1 MSVDEL
7 TETAR
12 IAFEHGFQLNTH
24 AIGDRANR
32 EALSIY
38 AAINDQAEPGTLR
51 WRIEHAQTLNPEDVP
66 RFAELGVIASMQG
79 IHATSDGP
87 WVPQRLGME
96 RARRAAYVW
105 RSLIDNDA
113 VICNGTD
120 VPVEPIS
127 PIASLHA
134 SITRKMANGERFF
147 PEQSMTRLEALKSY
161 TINCAYAA
169 FEEDRLGTLEVG
181 KRADLIVLDRHLL
194 TVSEEEL
201 ADARVDLTVVDGQVR
216 YQRSP

>member
-1 MSVDEL
+1 
-7 TETAR
+7 
-12 IAFEHGFQLNTH
+12 
-24 AIGDRANR
+24 
-32 EALSIY
+32 
-38 AAINDQAEPGTLR
+38 
-51 WRIEHAQTLNPEDVP
+51 
-66 RFAELGVIASMQG
+66 
-79 IHATSDGP
+79 
-87 WVPQRLGME
+87 ME